1 MQLRMHENSLF
12 AVLLRSAWWI
22 SVAIAVGL
30 FLAARLFLPD
40 VYAFFVA
47 LPFLVIGAIAGWK
60 QLRAPSTA
68 RIADTMESVRAMGWG
83 DFSRALEDAYRR
95 DGYAVNRLSGA
106 EADFELT
113 RSGRVVLVSCKRW
126 KVARTGIEPLR
137 ELYAAKRAR
146 EAHACIY
153 VVAGEV
159 TDNARKFAAANN
171 IRLADGPEL
180 ARLLGRSVWDRWKR
194 AMR

>member
-12 AVLLRSAWWI
+12 AVLLRSSWWI
-22 SVAIAVGL
+22 SVAVAVGL

-47 LPFLVIGAIAGWK
+47 LPFLAIGAIAGWK
-60 QLRAPSTA
+60 QLRAPSA
-68 RIADTMESVRAMGWG
+68 GRIADTMESVRAMGWS

-113 RSGRVVLVSCKRW
+113 RGGRVALVSCKRW

-146 EAHACIY
+146 EAHECIY
-153 VVAGEV
+153 VVAGEI
-159 TDNARKFAAANN
+159 TDNARKFAAENN
-171 IRLADGPEL
+171 IRLAGGPEL
-180 ARLLGRSVWDRWKR
+180 ARLLGRGVWDRWTR
-194 AMR
+194 VLR